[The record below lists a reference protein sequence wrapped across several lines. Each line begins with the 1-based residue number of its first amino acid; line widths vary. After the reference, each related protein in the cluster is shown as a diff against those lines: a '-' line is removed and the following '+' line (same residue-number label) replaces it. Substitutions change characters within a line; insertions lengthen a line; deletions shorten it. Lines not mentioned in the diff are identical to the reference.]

1 MKIKHKQDF
10 EISPAEK
17 ILQIRLDGVPLMYPA

>member
-1 MKIKHKQDF
+1 MKIKHEQDL

-17 ILQIRLDGVPLMYPA
+17 ILQIRLDGVPLMCPA